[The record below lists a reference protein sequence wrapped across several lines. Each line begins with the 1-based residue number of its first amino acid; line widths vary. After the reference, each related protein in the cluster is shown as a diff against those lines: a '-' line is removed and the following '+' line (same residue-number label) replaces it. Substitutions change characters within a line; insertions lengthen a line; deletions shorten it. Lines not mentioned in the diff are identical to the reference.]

1 MFKGETPTLTPWI
14 LYTFYNEN
22 EVFFICFTVNQR
34 ALSINDRILFFSW
47 NNHIPLKRMR
57 FLCCISHVPK
67 RHLPQTAQLSG
78 CAATISTSVLSL
90 IQPFPGTR
98 ACSGGQPHPLPV
110 MYYLPVGLLVP
121 AHLLIHQLHLKICQP
136 IKERELPF
144 FMRSGIFTTAPNS
157 LQIDDQR

>member
-1 MFKGETPTLTPWI
+1 
-14 LYTFYNEN
+14 
-22 EVFFICFTVNQR
+22 
-34 ALSINDRILFFSW
+34 
-47 NNHIPLKRMR
+47 MR
-57 FLCCISHVPK
+57 FLRCISHVPK
-67 RHLPQTAQLSG
+67 RRLPQTAQLSG

>member
-1 MFKGETPTLTPWI
+1 
-14 LYTFYNEN
+14 
-22 EVFFICFTVNQR
+22 
-34 ALSINDRILFFSW
+34 
-47 NNHIPLKRMR
+47 MR
-57 FLCCISHVPK
+57 FLCCISPVPK
-67 RHLPQTAQLSG
+67 RRLLQTAQLSG

-136 IKERELPF
+136 IKEPEPF
-144 FMRSGIFTTAPNS
+144 FMCSGIFTTAPNS